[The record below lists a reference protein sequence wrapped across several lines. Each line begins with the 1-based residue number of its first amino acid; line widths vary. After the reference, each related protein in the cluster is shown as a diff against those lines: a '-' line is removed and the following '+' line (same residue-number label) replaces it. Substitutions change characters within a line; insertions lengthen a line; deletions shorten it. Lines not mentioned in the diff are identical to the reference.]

1 MAEEEGATM
10 TSKHPK
16 RCETCKH
23 KLPDCDKE
31 ALGSRVC
38 KKIFLEDPKALQ
50 IGIPYFIDIVGCA
63 SHSSR
68 PHTPAALATDFDC
81 DNTIC
86 LDYKSKCGG
95 CIPERCNYQK
105 SLKKQK
111 EQDHDYTIKEGV
123 LDEMESFLDTIEQT
137 ATDPGYLD
145 AINTMREYIAESKEL
160 AHLRDVW
167 MKISGKIEGEMH
179 GRILP

>member
-1 MAEEEGATM
+1 M
-10 TSKHPK
+10 TPHPQ

-95 CIPERCNYQK
+95 CIPERCNYQFRRGRGSK
-105 SLKKQK
+105 SSEWWILVGHLKK
-111 EQDHDYTIKEGV
+111 
-123 LDEMESFLDTIEQT
+123 
-137 ATDPGYLD
+137 
-145 AINTMREYIAESKEL
+145 RENKYN
-160 AHLRDVW
+160 R
-167 MKISGKIEGEMH
+167 
-179 GRILP
+179 